1 MDNSNS
7 SSLVRYIVI
16 AISFKFHYKYKF
28 YKLIFSDVY
37 RANKILGNFEQ
48 MLENIFMPLFE
59 VTNNPNSHPELHVF
73 LNYVTGFDSV
83 DDESKHENP
92 MFDKEITLPN
102 KWTDE
107 ENPP

>member
-1 MDNSNS
+1 
-7 SSLVRYIVI
+7 
-16 AISFKFHYKYKF
+16 
-28 YKLIFSDVY
+28 
-37 RANKILGNFEQ
+37 
-48 MLENIFMPLFE
+48 MPLFE

-73 LNYVTGFDSV
+73 LHYVTGFDSV

-102 KWTDE
+102 KWSDE